1 MNPYLQLFTSFAKI
15 GSFTIGGGYAMI
27 PLIRAEVV
35 TKHKWVSDD
44 EFLDFLA
51 ISQSAPGILAINISI
66 FIGEKLKGAKGSVVA
81 ALGTALPSFVMILL
95 IAMFFQTF
103 RENEIVNSVF
113 AGIRPA
119 VVALIAVPLIT
130 LSKGANLN
138 KYTSLIPIIAVLLI
152 VFLEISPVWIIIAG
166 ALLGLFHYF
175 LTKRGRFTKGKT
187 TNQETNKNK

>member
-152 VFLEISPVWIIIAG
+152 VFLEISPVWIIVAG

-175 LTKRGRFTKGKT
+175 LTKRGHFTKEIKST
-187 TNQETNKNK
+187 QESKKDK